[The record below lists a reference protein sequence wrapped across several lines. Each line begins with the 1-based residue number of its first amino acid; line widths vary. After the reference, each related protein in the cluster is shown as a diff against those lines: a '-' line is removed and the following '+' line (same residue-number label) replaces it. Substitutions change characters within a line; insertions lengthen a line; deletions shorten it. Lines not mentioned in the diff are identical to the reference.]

1 VSTATA
7 PAFTIRVPPIWFE
20 FDVWRATRTGDL
32 ARLVDGR
39 IAADERLTRYR
50 GPLLRALREAAEQA
64 ERQGAVLCAAM
75 TQPQDEAVLTALLMV
90 FHTDGA
96 PDPSDNTVEAIAAQI
111 TAQGR
116 TEGSSTWRRVETV
129 TTAAGSAARV
139 SGVESIRF
147 GDREADCVLMQTLI
161 PAPTGG
167 VLDVVLTSPQT
178 ELADSWLDLFDA
190 ISATLAWSG
199 PTQER
204 TTVSETAPNTE
215 G

>member
-1 VSTATA
+1 MTTATA
-7 PAFTIRVPPIWFE
+7 PAFIIRVPPIWFE

-32 ARLVDGR
+32 ARLVDTR
-39 IAADERLTRYR
+39 IAQDERLTPYR
-50 GPLLRALREAAEQA
+50 GALLRALREAAEQA

-90 FHTDGA
+90 FHTAGA

-116 TEGSSTWRRVETV
+116 TEGGPTWRRVETV
-129 TTAAGSAARV
+129 TLEAGPAARA
-139 SGVESIRF
+139 SGIETIRF
-147 GDREADCVLMQTLI
+147 GSREVDCVMMQTLI

-167 VLDVVLTSPQT
+167 VLNVVLTSPQT
-178 ELADSWLDLFDA
+178 GLAESWLDLFDA

-204 TTVSETAPNTE
+204 TTDTETTPNTE
-215 G
+215 E

>member
-1 VSTATA
+1 MTTATA
-7 PAFTIRVPPIWFE
+7 PAFTIRVPPVWFE

-32 ARLVDGR
+32 ARLVDTR
-39 IAADERLTRYR
+39 IAADERLPAYR

-75 TQPQDEAVLTALLMV
+75 TQPQDEAVLTALLMA
-90 FHTDGA
+90 FHTAGA

-111 TAQGR
+111 TAHGR
-116 TEGSSTWRRVETV
+116 AEGASTWRRVESISIP
-129 TTAAGSAARV
+129 AGSAVRV
-139 SGVESIRF
+139 SGIEAIRF
-147 GDREADCVLMQTLI
+147 GTREVDCVMMQTLI

-178 ELADSWLDLFDA
+178 ALAESWLDLFDA

-204 TTVSETAPNTE
+204 TTDRQTTTTE